1 MPDLQGGAC
10 GAGCA
15 CGAGGS
21 AGTAARARARA
32 RARLFPLALAF
43 ALAAC
48 GGDNPPPGNGN
59 ASEQAADPQPAGTPR
74 LVVAVVDFS
83 GSQTTHAAREARG
96 YLEKVVDGLGYGDRL
111 VLLEMYR
118 TGSRD
123 SVGKFVQD
131 MPEPIRPGSITSY
144 DRRQLDAA
152 KTGVKNALPI
162 FFDPRFVGTVAT
174 TDILTTLH
182 IASEFLRDAGTRER
196 ELVLLT
202 DMLQST
208 PAWEFEGARR
218 MPPGAWI
225 EQQAGEGTLPSLD
238 GTCVVVI
245 GADPTT
251 AHGQRVRQFWNRYF
265 EATGADLSAANY
277 RLRAPVEELTC

>member
-1 MPDLQGGAC
+1 MAVSG
-10 GAGCA
+10 
-15 CGAGGS
+15 
-21 AGTAARARARA
+21 
-32 RARLFPLALAF
+32 
-43 ALAAC
+43 C
-48 GGDNPPPGNGN
+48 GGGDAPETGN
-59 ASEQAADPQPAGTPR
+59 ATEQGADPAPERDAR

-83 GSQTTHAAREARG
+83 GSQTTHAVREARG
-96 YLEKVVDGLGYGDRL
+96 YLEQVVDGLEYGDRL

-131 MPEPIRPGSITSY
+131 MPDPIRPGSITSY

-152 KTGVKNALPI
+152 KAGVKNALPI
-162 FFDPRFVGTVAT
+162 FFDPRFVGSVTT
-174 TDILTTLH
+174 TDVLTTLH
-182 IASEFLRDAGTRER
+182 IASEYLRDAGERER

-208 PAWEFEGARR
+208 PTWEFEGARR
-218 MPPGAWI
+218 MPPGGWVE
-225 EQQAGEGTLPSLD
+225 EQASSGLLPSLA

-251 AHGQRVRQFWNRYF
+251 PNGQRVRTFWGDYF
-265 EATGADLSAANY
+265 EAAGAEMESGNY
-277 RLRAPVEELTC
+277 RLRAPVDEVGC

>member
-1 MPDLQGGAC
+1 M
-10 GAGCA
+10 
-15 CGAGGS
+15 
-21 AGTAARARARA
+21 R
-32 RARLFPLALAF
+32 RLRRFTSALAF
-43 ALAAC
+43 ASASAFAVAAC
-48 GGDNPPPGNGN
+48 GGDSPGTGNGN
-59 ASEQAADPQPAGTPR
+59 ATEQGADPAPATTPR

-83 GSQTTHAAREARG
+83 GSQTSYAVRESRA
-96 YLEKVVDGLGYGDRL
+96 YLDKVVDGLSYGDRF

-131 MPEPIRPGSITSY
+131 MPDPIRPGSITSY
-144 DRRQLDAA
+144 DRRQLEAS

-162 FFDPRFVGTVAT
+162 FFDPRFVGTVTT

-182 IASEFLRDAGTRER
+182 IASEYLRDAGSRER

-208 PAWEFEGARR
+208 DTWEFEGARR
-218 MPPGAWI
+218 MPPGGWVD
-225 EQQAGEGTLPSLD
+225 QQATGGMLPSLE

-245 GADPTT
+245 GADPTN
-251 AHGQRVRQFWNRYF
+251 AYGQRVRQFWNGYF
-265 EATGADLSAANY
+265 EATGAELDPANY
-277 RLRAPVEELTC
+277 RLRPPVDEVGC

>member
-1 MPDLQGGAC
+1 MCDRPGCCARCAC
-10 GAGCA
+10 GAGCCA
-15 CGAGGS
+15 EPH
-21 AGTAARARARA
+21 RARARGSYTNA
-32 RARLFPLALAF
+32 CAAILLALT
-43 ALAAC
+43 LAAC
-48 GGDNPPPGNGN
+48 GGSDDASPGN
-59 ASEQAADPQPAGTPR
+59 ASEQGADPAPEVDPR

-83 GSQTTHAAREARG
+83 GSQTTHAVREARN
-96 YLEKVVDGLGYGDRL
+96 YLEQVVEGLGYGDRL

-131 MPEPIRPGSITSY
+131 MPDPIRPGSITSY

-152 KTGVKNALPI
+152 KAGVKNALPI
-162 FFDPRFVGTVAT
+162 FFDPRFVGSVTT

-182 IASEFLRDAGTRER
+182 IASEYLRDADERER

-208 PAWEFEGARR
+208 PTWEFEGARR
-218 MPPGAWI
+218 MPPGGWVD
-225 EQQAGEGTLPSLD
+225 EQSSSGLLPSLD
-238 GTCVVVI
+238 GTCIVVI

-251 AHGQRVRQFWNRYF
+251 PNGQRVRTFWNQYF
-265 EATGADLSAANY
+265 SAAGAELDNGNY
-277 RLRAPVEELTC
+277 RLRAPVEEVGC